1 MEYYAQDE
9 LFNKHDLDNLQ
20 LKNTAVALGVFDA
33 MHLGHLEII
42 DDVVKYA
49 KENGLLS
56 HSCFSALKVFG
67 SVNRPFSSMICLY
80 ACCICLNFSSA

>member
-49 KENGLLS
+49 MEQGLKYI
-56 HSCFSALKVFG
+56 CFVIFLRVLLPI
-67 SVNRPFSSMICLY
+67 RI
-80 ACCICLNFSSA
+80 

>member
-33 MHLGHLEII
+33 MHLSLIHI
-42 DDVVKYA
+42 
-49 KENGLLS
+49 
-56 HSCFSALKVFG
+56 
-67 SVNRPFSSMICLY
+67 
-80 ACCICLNFSSA
+80 